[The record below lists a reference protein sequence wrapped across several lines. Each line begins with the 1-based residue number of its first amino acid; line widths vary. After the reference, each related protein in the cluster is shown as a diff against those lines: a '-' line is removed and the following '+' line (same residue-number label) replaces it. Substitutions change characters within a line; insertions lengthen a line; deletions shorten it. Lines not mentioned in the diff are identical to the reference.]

1 MSNGALPLPSAVQE
15 KLHRHSHSSSWT
27 KPILLPIP
35 GVRTRRLRILVPYSG
50 RLHQFGV
57 SRLGRKRVPLVVCF
71 ACLTVVLIVFF
82 FSKRMDGPSWGEEST
97 TASEPSTLVFRR
109 EDLQRIWNWEISS
122 GHYPS
127 RRSGRKLHGLWYL
140 RFSFLLDPV
149 PKQIGLK
156 TSPLNPAIPSQPR
169 TIIPSRYRPPPTVL
183 TTDEDTDTRG
193 VGPKRVYLDIQSLPP
208 SVSYPPR
215 PVPGSVADLDVVMK
229 HCDFSE
235 GKVDLCTSLVICN
248 AGLIKVTTVRP

>member
-1 MSNGALPLPSAVQE
+1 VDITQAV
-15 KLHRHSHSSSWT
+15 
-27 KPILLPIP
+27 
-35 GVRTRRLRILVPYSG
+35 
-50 RLHQFGV
+50 
-57 SRLGRKRVPLVVCF
+57 VVVGNF
-71 ACLTVVLIVFF
+71 
-82 FSKRMDGPSWGEEST
+82 
-97 TASEPSTLVFRR
+97 TA
-109 EDLQRIWNWEISS
+109 
-122 GHYPS
+122 Y
-127 RRSGRKLHGLWYL
+127 LWYL
-140 RFSFLLDPV
+140 RFSYLLDPV